1 MKWWEAQSD
10 FKKRQSAHFLG
21 GWVIDVLIL
30 FIFIISFSL
39 VMPIPTSDPLFIC
52 GHHSHPIKIP
62 SSRFFLTL
70 IANQFHPCF
79 FHNEEEWKIGKILYD
94 IFMYMAISVK
104 INQILLN
111 SFSKRRGWRRNKFLL
126 NGVIFVF
133 VFDAASVFMERSNFV
148 KISDE
153 FYKNIPNLFNM

>member
-1 MKWWEAQSD
+1 MQYYNKLKFLLESHKISILSPIVGQFEEFEFKFEKSKKKKRKKEDSSFTCKFLKWWEAQSD

-39 VMPIPTSDPLFIC
+39 VMPIPTSDPLFIY

-79 FHNEEEWKIGKILYD
+79 FHNEEEWKIGKNNVWYIYVYGD
-94 IFMYMAISVK
+94 
-104 INQILLN
+104 Q
-111 SFSKRRGWRRNKFLL
+111 R
-126 NGVIFVF
+126 
-133 VFDAASVFMERSNFV
+133 
-148 KISDE
+148 
-153 FYKNIPNLFNM
+153 